1 MLIRFVCLSELISR
15 FWMFASTAGRQLAR
29 FRADDSGTTAIEY
42 GMIAAG
48 VAVCIA
54 GTVWNVGTTIKAT
67 FYDKLASMF
76 P

>member
-1 MLIRFVCLSELISR
+1 MNQLGRFQ
-15 FWMFASTAGRQLAR
+15 MFASTAGRQLDR
-29 FRADDSGTTAIEY
+29 FCADESGTTAIEY

>member
-1 MLIRFVCLSELISR
+1 MNQLGRFQ
-15 FWMFASTAGRQLAR
+15 MFASIAGRQFAR
-29 FRADDSGTTAIEY
+29 FRADESGTTAIEY

-54 GTVWNVGTTIKAT
+54 GTVWNVGTTIKVT